1 MNVINKFKLY
11 KYKIKLDNYRVVKTT
26 AKVMVPV
33 ALISAT
39 IPLIE
44 NIDMDKQKNQMFNN
58 SSYNSEYKDYD
69 NYTNHYYV
77 PQNENTT
84 VYNNSTEKAD
94 SPVTNNIPNSNLTLN
109 LDEYSKTIIN
119 SNISL
124 STTALNNY
132 IASVNNIEV
141 EYKYADIYNMKNE
154 FSKYQTI
161 DKYTSN
167 TSNLF
172 KNGTISANT
181 ILDIVKKNNSNAEL
195 SASAKV
201 SDSEL
206 LEVCNIMADLL
217 NDEIKNNK
225 IDKNLLSEKIND
237 LKIVAIDE
245 YANGFFDSETCRM
258 GFNFSLIKSKGIQ
271 FYKMVVEH
279 EVYHLIQS
287 NSLNEIKDTNLQNRF
302 GFTYK
307 YNNADLNVFAWNWFY
322 EGSAAYLAC
331 DRNNTKEPTNYESI
345 LKDIDTI
352 KVSTILMPQ
361 NGVTDFENL
370 SLSNDINDLFNYFGC
385 ETYQDKIEVLN
396 MMYSMN
402 IKTNIFSTYD
412 EFNDKYE
419 KINGQTISITNLR
432 KELNDD
438 IAQTLTKC
446 FYKSLASA
454 LLNKNVKVEE
464 VFAIISVFENE
475 LSRNIWYNSNQ
486 STLTEFYDTYDKIQT
501 DFFQL
506 IANSLELKVEDVQEA
521 YNAYNN
527 EVVVKLDNVTLLN
540 NEQKEFYNYILSTR
554 KGDKMNSINYVF
566 EKYESMQ
573 R

>member
-94 SPVTNNIPNSNLTLN
+94 SPVTNNIPNSNLTLD

-132 IASVNNIEV
+132 ITNVNNIEV
-141 EYKYADIYNMKNE
+141 KYKYANIYNMESE
-154 FSKYQTI
+154 FSKYQAI

-167 TSNLF
+167 TSSLF
-172 KNGTISANT
+172 KNGTITANT
-181 ILDIVKKNNSNAEL
+181 IFDIVKNNNSNYNL
-195 SASAKV
+195 PPSQTV
-201 SDSEL
+201 TDSQL
-206 LEVCNIMADLL
+206 LEVCNIIADLL

-225 IDKNLLSEKIND
+225 IDENLLSEKIKD

-258 GFNFSLIKSKGIQ
+258 GFNFSLIKSKGTP

-279 EVYHLIQS
+279 EVYHLIQG
-287 NSLNEIKDTNLQNRF
+287 NSLNEIKNTNLKNRF
-302 GFTYK
+302 GFTYE
-307 YNNADLNVFAWNWFY
+307 YNNVDLNVFAWNWFY

-385 ETYQDKIEVLN
+385 KTYQDKIDVLN
-396 MMYSMN
+396 MMYSMT

-412 EFNDKYE
+412 EFNNKYKE
-419 KINGQTISITNLR
+419 MYGQTISFSNL
-432 KELNDD
+432 KKDLNDD
-438 IAQTLTKC
+438 IAQTLSKC
-446 FYKSLASA
+446 FYRSLANS

-464 VFAIISVFENE
+464 IFAMISVFENE
-475 LSRNIWYNSNQ
+475 MSRNIWYNSNQ
-486 STLTEFYDTYDKIQT
+486 STLIDFYNTYGKIQT

-506 IANSLELKVEDVQEA
+506 IANSLGVKVEDIQEA
-521 YNAYNN
+521 YNSYNN
-527 EVVVKLDNVTLLN
+527 KVVVKLDNVTILN
-540 NEQKEFYNYILSTR
+540 SEQKEYYDYILTTR
-554 KGDKMNSINYVF
+554 KSDKMNSINYVF
-566 EKYESMQ
+566 ENYKIMQ